1 MKRYEIDLTIL
12 DIAHVMGAMNE
23 IIKDLKKEKQT
34 KKTKKLINYY
44 ERLIKNI
51 ELQLQIEL
59 LFEEVEKYEK
69 KRNTNY

>member
-44 ERLIKNI
+44 ERLMKNI

-59 LFEEVEKYEK
+59 LFEEVEKYEA
-69 KRNTNY
+69 

>member
-44 ERLIKNI
+44 ERLMKNI

>member
-44 ERLIKNI
+44 ERLMKNI

-59 LFEEVEKYEK
+59 LFEEVEKNEA
-69 KRNTNY
+69 